1 MNLIYFLT
9 YFLTYLTAVLSK
21 CVIEKNNQTSKPHVN
36 FPMSRMKYSMNKLIF
51 IAGGKTGY
59 GCLLSIQ
66 NKRHAEPHG
75 GGLGIRES

>member
-9 YFLTYLTAVLSK
+9 VTYE
-21 CVIEKNNQTSKPHVN
+21 IFNEQTP
-36 FPMSRMKYSMNKLIF
+36 F

-66 NKRHAEPHG
+66 NKRYAEPHG